1 MKRRWLAG
9 SASGYAGKPCTDGNY
24 TEVRLKDEGMAGQ
37 MEGNMT
43 ILEEKVLAAIDL
55 IKSLRADLA
64 RLRAERDD
72 LALRLDD
79 VTEENVD
86 LKRELGQVRRTVT
99 DTERFEVKRR
109 AIEEKVGGLLEM
121 LEGIG

>member
-1 MKRRWLAG
+1 
-9 SASGYAGKPCTDGNY
+9 
-24 TEVRLKDEGMAGQ
+24 
-37 MEGNMT
+37 MERNLT
-43 ILEEKVLAAIDL
+43 ILEEKVLAAVDL
-55 IKSLRADLA
+55 IKSLRADNA

-72 LALRLDD
+72 LAVRLDD

-86 LKRELGQVRRTVT
+86 LKRELGQVRHSAT

>member
-1 MKRRWLAG
+1 
-9 SASGYAGKPCTDGNY
+9 
-24 TEVRLKDEGMAGQ
+24 MAGQ

-86 LKRELGQVRRTVT
+86 LKRELGQVRRSVT
-99 DTERFEVKRR
+99 DTEQFEVKRR

>member
-1 MKRRWLAG
+1 
-9 SASGYAGKPCTDGNY
+9 
-24 TEVRLKDEGMAGQ
+24 MAGQ
-37 MEGNMT
+37 MASNLT

-55 IKSLRADLA
+55 IKSLRADNA

-86 LKRELGQVRRTVT
+86 LKRELGQVRRSVT
-99 DTERFEVKRR
+99 DTEQFEVKRR

>member
-1 MKRRWLAG
+1 
-9 SASGYAGKPCTDGNY
+9 
-24 TEVRLKDEGMAGQ
+24 

-55 IKSLRADLA
+55 IKSLRADIA

-86 LKRELGQVRRTVT
+86 LKRELGQVRRSVT
-99 DTERFEVKRR
+99 DTEQFEVKRR

>member
-1 MKRRWLAG
+1 M
-9 SASGYAGKPCTDGNY
+9 ASN
-24 TEVRLKDEGMAGQ
+24 L
-37 MEGNMT
+37 T

-55 IKSLRADLA
+55 IKSLRADNA

-86 LKRELGQVRRTVT
+86 LKRELGQVRRSVT
-99 DTERFEVKRR
+99 DTEQFEVKRR

>member
-1 MKRRWLAG
+1 
-9 SASGYAGKPCTDGNY
+9 
-24 TEVRLKDEGMAGQ
+24 
-37 MEGNMT
+37 MERNLT
-43 ILEEKVLAAIDL
+43 ILEEKVLAAVDL
-55 IKSLRADLA
+55 IKSLRADNA

-72 LALRLDD
+72 LAVRLDD

-86 LKRELGQVRRTVT
+86 LKRELGQVRHSVT
-99 DTERFEVKRR
+99 DTEQFEVKRR

>member
-1 MKRRWLAG
+1 
-9 SASGYAGKPCTDGNY
+9 
-24 TEVRLKDEGMAGQ
+24 
-37 MEGNMT
+37 MESNLT
-43 ILEEKVLAAIDL
+43 ILEEKVLAAVDL
-55 IKSLRADLA
+55 IKSLRADNA
-64 RLRAERDD
+64 RLRAERDT
-72 LALRLDD
+72 LAVRLDD

-86 LKRELGQVRRTVT
+86 LKRELGQVRHSVT

>member
-1 MKRRWLAG
+1 MERNLA
-9 SASGYAGKPCTDGNY
+9 
-24 TEVRLKDEGMAGQ
+24 
-37 MEGNMT
+37 
-43 ILEEKVLAAIDL
+43 ILEEKVLAAVDL
-55 IKSLRADLA
+55 IKSLRADNA

-72 LALRLDD
+72 LAVRLDD

-86 LKRELGQVRRTVT
+86 LKRELGQVRRSVT
-99 DTERFEVKRR
+99 DTEQFEVKRR

>member
-1 MKRRWLAG
+1 M
-9 SASGYAGKPCTDGNY
+9 
-24 TEVRLKDEGMAGQ
+24 
-37 MEGNMT
+37 MERNLT
-43 ILEEKVLAAIDL
+43 ILEEKVLAAVDL
-55 IKSLRADLA
+55 IKSLRADNA

-72 LALRLDD
+72 LAVRLDD

-86 LKRELGQVRRTVT
+86 LKRELGQVRRSVT
-99 DTERFEVKRR
+99 DTEQFEVKRR

>member
-1 MKRRWLAG
+1 
-9 SASGYAGKPCTDGNY
+9 
-24 TEVRLKDEGMAGQ
+24 MAGQ

-43 ILEEKVLAAIDL
+43 ILEEKVVAAIDL

-86 LKRELGQVRRTVT
+86 LKRELGQVRRSVT
-99 DTERFEVKRR
+99 DTEQFEVKRR